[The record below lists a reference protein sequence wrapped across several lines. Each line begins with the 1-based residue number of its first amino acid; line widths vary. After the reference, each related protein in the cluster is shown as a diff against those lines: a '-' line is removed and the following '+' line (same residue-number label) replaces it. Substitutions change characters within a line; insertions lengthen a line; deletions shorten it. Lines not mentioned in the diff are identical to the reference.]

1 MISIFRSG
9 APAFSAARVALVAS
23 AACLAAAPAAAQS
36 PANSLASFRERPPE
50 DDFVYFVLPDRFE
63 NGDRSNDRGG
73 LKGGRLQT
81 GFDPAHKGFYQGG
94 DLKGLT
100 ARLDYLQGLGITA
113 IWLGPIYKN
122 KPVQGAPGQES
133 SGYHGYWI
141 TDFTQ
146 VDPHFGTRADL
157 KAFVDAAHQRGIKI
171 YLDIITNHTADV
183 IKYRECQEGHC
194 AYRGL
199 ADYPHSTKGDAAGAP
214 INTGFAGIDKPH
226 QTAEN
231 FAMLTDP
238 NFAYTPY
245 VPDAEKSVKV
255 PAWLND
261 PIYYHNRGDTTF
273 SGESSTYGDF
283 AGLDDLFTENPRVV
297 QGFIDIFGQWIDD
310 FGIDGFR
317 IDTARHVNP
326 EFWQAFVP
334 AMLDRAKAKGI
345 PNFYIFGEVYDP
357 DPGALARFTR
367 VDGYPTVLDFAF
379 QSAVTEVVA
388 KNGPTER
395 LARLFQMDALY
406 EGGEATA
413 RKLPTFLGNH
423 DMGRFAGFVRQGN
436 PQASE
441 DEIVKRVILGH
452 AMLMFSRGVPVIYYG
467 DEQGFAGDGGDQ
479 DARESMFPSKVA
491 VYNDNKL
498 VGSTK
503 STAVANFDPDAPLYR
518 ALSEMAAIRKADPA
532 LRSGAQI
539 VRGYE
544 TKPGLFAI
552 SRKSGEKGETLVVFN
567 TSNASVSAQVAVDA
581 ASLYWSSVRGACNA
595 TATAPGSYRVEIA
608 PFDYLICK
616 ANVQ

>member
-1 MISIFRSG
+1 MFFHR
-9 APAFSAARVALVAS
+9 PARLSVLAFLLSATAL
-23 AACLAAAPAAAQS
+23 PAAAQP
-36 PANSLASFRERPPE
+36 PASHRDRAPE
-50 DDFVYFVLPDRFE
+50 DDFIYFVLPDRFE
-63 NGDRSNDRGG
+63 NGDTSNDKGG

-81 GFDPAHKGFYQGG
+81 GFDPTHKGFYQGG

-100 ARLDYLQGLGITA
+100 KRLDYLSGLGITA

-122 KPVQGAPGQES
+122 KPVQGAVGQES
-133 SGYHGYWI
+133 AGYHGYWI

-146 VDPHFGTRADL
+146 VDPHFGTREDM
-157 KAFVDAAHQRGIKI
+157 KAFVDAAHKNGIKI

-183 IKYRECQEGHC
+183 IKYRECPNNDC
-194 AYRGL
+194 AYRSL
-199 ADYPHSTKGDAAGAP
+199 ADYPHSTKGGVNGGP
-214 INTGFAGIDKPH
+214 INPGFAGIDKAH
-226 QTAEN
+226 QTDAN
-231 FAMLTDP
+231 FAKLTDP

-245 VPDAEKSVKV
+245 VPDAEKDVKI

-297 QGFIDIFGQWIDD
+297 EGFIDIFGQWIDD

-345 PNFYIFGEVYDP
+345 PNFYIFGEVFDP
-357 DPGALARFTR
+357 DPGSLARFTR
-367 VDGYPTVLDFAF
+367 VDRYPTVLDFAF
-379 QSAVTEVVA
+379 QSAVREVVA
-388 KNGPTER
+388 QGGPTDR

-423 DMGRFAGFVRQGN
+423 DMGRFATFVRQGN
-436 PQASE
+436 PDASE
-441 DEIVKRVILGH
+441 DEILKRVILGH
-452 AMLMFSRGVPVIYYG
+452 AMLMFSRGVPVVYYG

-491 VYNDNKL
+491 VYNDNRL
-498 VGSTK
+498 VGSAKT
-503 STAVANFDPDAPLYR
+503 TAVANFDTGAPLYR
-518 ALSEMAAIRKADPA
+518 ALTEMAAIRRADPA
-532 LRSGAQI
+532 LRSGEQI
-539 VRGYE
+539 VRAYDS
-544 TKPGLFAI
+544 KPGLFAM
-552 SRKSGEKGETLVVFN
+552 SRKSGNAGGTLVVFN
-567 TSNASVSAQVAVDA
+567 TSNAPVAAQVVVDA
-581 ASLYWSSVRGACNA
+581 QSLSWSSVRGKCNA
-595 TATAPGSYRVEIA
+595 TATAPGSYRVELA
-608 PFDYLICK
+608 PFDYMICK
-616 ANVQ
+616 ANAQ